1 MERKH
6 NQLIALFEKNETK
19 FSNLVML
26 WRNYIKIKKE
36 NYEKNMDQCIEIFCN
51 IENADIRSDVDIQT
65 ILFLYFF
72 KTAINDN
79 N

>member
-1 MERKH
+1 
-6 NQLIALFEKNETK
+6 
-19 FSNLVML
+19 ML

>member
-19 FSNLVML
+19 FPNLVML